1 MFGWRKN
8 KTEADTL
15 DIISPVPGQVVGLE
29 QVPDEAF
36 SSKAMGEGF
45 AVQPV
50 KGEVRAPFSGKISLV
65 MNKSKHAVL
74 LENEDGIQILIHVG
88 VNTVSLK
95 GDGFVSHVVTGQA
108 VEQGQLLLEFDIAKI
123 TEAGLSDITSVIV
136 PGGQEKVQ
144 RVEGLQE
151 GEAVLR
157 IFIS

>member
-8 KTEADTL
+8 KIEENTL

-36 SSKAMGEGF
+36 STKAMGEGF

-50 KGEVRAPFSGKISLV
+50 KGDVRAPFSGKVAHI

-95 GDGFVSHVVTGQA
+95 GEGFVSHVVTGQT

-123 TEAGLSDITSVIV
+123 KEAGLSYITSVIV

-144 RVEGLQE
+144 RIEGLQE
-151 GEAVLR
+151 EDAVLR
-157 IFIS
+157 VYY